1 MKSLS
6 KIYRA
11 VEEHRIHKLQ
21 FRDLEEMHNSGDNGM
36 FIFGRNRDDQAG
48 KTPFDVDDRQEA
60 SFSDGKDASLEKIT
74 AEEAE
79 SLRKQVFSE
88 GWQEGFMQGKQAGRE
103 ESEEQFQKTTQ
114 ALVDAMEKIN
124 GMRGSLMNSN
134 KQDMVRL
141 VMAVAQQVIQA
152 EVSISPEVVLR
163 AVESAI
169 RSAVQSEEYRIS
181 VNPGDLD
188 LVKESKPLF
197 LASVSGLKDIVFESD
212 ESIAPGGSIV
222 KSDQGIVDASI
233 ETQLEN
239 LQKRIFNVIHEE
251 EANWNN

>member
-11 VEEHRIHKLQ
+11 VQENRIQKLQ
-21 FRDLEEMHNSGDNGM
+21 FRDLEEMQNSGDNGV
-36 FIFGRNRDDQAG
+36 FIFGRNRDDQEERN
-48 KTPFDVDDRQEA
+48 PFDIDDPQENA
-60 SFSDGKDASLEKIT
+60 FFDGKNASLETIT

-79 SLRKQVFSE
+79 SLKKQAFSE
-88 GWQEGFMQGKQAGRE
+88 GQQEGFMQGKQAGRE
-103 ESEEQFQKTTQ
+103 ESEEQFQRTTQ

-124 GMRGSLMNSN
+124 GMRSSMMNRN

-197 LASVSGLKDIVFESD
+197 LASVSGLKDIVFEPD

-251 EANWNN
+251 EAKWSN

>member
-11 VEEHRIHKLQ
+11 VEEHRIEKLQ
-21 FRDLEEMHNSGDNGM
+21 FRDLEEMQNSGDNCM
-36 FIFGRNRDDQAG
+36 FIFGRNSDD
-48 KTPFDVDDRQEA
+48 KEDRSSFVIDDRRKGT
-60 SFSDGKDASLEKIT
+60 FSDGKDASLETIS
-74 AEEAE
+74 AEDSEL
-79 SLRKQVFSE
+79 LRKQAFSE

-124 GMRGSLMNSN
+124 GMRSSMMNRN

-152 EVSISPEVVLR
+152 EVSINPEVVLR

-169 RSAVQSEEYRIS
+169 RSAVKSEEYRIS
-181 VNPGDLD
+181 VNPGDLE

-212 ESIAPGGSIV
+212 ESIARGGSIV

-239 LQKRIFNVIHEE
+239 LHKLILNVIHEE
-251 EANWNN
+251 EAKWNN